1 MNDTATENQTA
12 FPCTNK
18 FPSTDRLYKELAD
31 DIPIIIL
38 TALSACCT
46 IATICLYTE
55 EVIFLH
61 KNYKQKT
68 KRTKICCI
76 LALYPV
82 VSFTSMLTLLVPRS
96 VLIGE
101 FVASIYLAFCIVQF
115 VGLIFEYFG
124 GDLEMLRDFENDDIS
139 FRTPPCC
146 CCCFCLSKVRFT
158 KCTLK
163 VIKVMVLQV
172 AVVRPV
178 VLFIAAVLWTD
189 GRYAPGNEINPKSST
204 LYINIIN
211 VASVLFAMYGKMV
224 TFRATAERL
233 KNFKLGLKFGSLQL
247 GIVVINLQTSV
258 LSIFGKAGLPHCSG
272 IGSSLVRSSRTNH
285 FLLTMEMLLIAI
297 LARFAYRRVDTDE
310 YVVKSPR
317 NHEENGEIA
326 TNQIQDDK
334 QNELSSSIDMK
345 EVEAENSCFTN
356 LALDTND
363 ENVKVKTVAKDL
375 ADLM

>member
-1 MNDTATENQTA
+1 MVNMTFE
-12 FPCTNK
+12 FCI
-18 FPSTDRLYKELAD
+18 SELAD

-82 VSFTSMLTLLVPRS
+82 VSFT
-96 VLIGE
+96 
-101 FVASIYLAFCIVQF
+101 YLAFCIVQF

-272 IGSSLVRSSRTNH
+272 IGSSLVRSSHKYLIVTKKKKPYKSLSQIGVCYSLAKSISIILILMQQLMGVLVVLTCICTNH

-326 TNQIQDDK
+326 TNQIQDDI
-334 QNELSSSIDMK
+334 QNNFQ
-345 EVEAENSCFTN
+345 V
-356 LALDTND
+356 ALI
-363 ENVKVKTVAKDL
+363 
-375 ADLM
+375 